1 MSDENPASS
10 DPVLPGRQK
19 KKRVH
24 KPGGSFCAFGGCSN
38 RSGRNKTP
46 ASQHPGR
53 KFLKFHKLP
62 ADPIRRKAWVARMKR
77 DLKWKPSN
85 YTKICSDHFSVS
97 DFSEADLAKWEDS
110 VPGTKPSIIRLKP
123 DAIPN
128 TDRVTGNAV
137 DLLQPENPFKVRR
150 GPPRERNS
158 EPGSSTAHDLDPES
172 IPDHDIELDSRYTE
186 ELQTQF
192 ELDLTTDLE
201 GSSSS
206 DDLGST
212 SDEDSDFCPDN
223 EDFNSCSDFSD
234 KEEGEEEVS
243 FFDTGSLKGKIDW
256 VFVSLPLL
264 LSLFK
269 FCPECGCN
277 CRVIKVS
284 KTGFALLITYRC
296 FGVESHQKTWV
307 SSSSSRWNYDINL
320 MFPAMASTCGLGYTL
335 LENVM
340 SGLRIPYCSSTTFY
354 RNLKTHLYPAIVARW
369 ELMRTTLIDHFK
381 TKEVDIAGDGHYDSP
396 GWTAKY
402 CTYSIL
408 EISTGAIL
416 DLFVCQRGMYCGDLE
431 MESCRE
437 VLTNLVAKGLSIK
450 TL

>member
-38 RSGRNKTP
+38 RSERNKTP

-53 KFLKFHKLP
+53 KFLKFYKLP

-158 EPGSSTAHDLDPES
+158 EPGSSTYNRLILA
-172 IPDHDIELDSRYTE
+172 
-186 ELQTQF
+186 
-192 ELDLTTDLE
+192 
-201 GSSSS
+201 
-206 DDLGST
+206 ST
-212 SDEDSDFCPDN
+212 IKSETARQQYLSKEFTN
-223 EDFNSCSDFSD
+223 RLKRHLAYRTYLVIVNNSCPLGRYNRVVIPRCVVS
-234 KEEGEEEVS
+234 KIREKYPEVS
-243 FFDTGSLKGKIDW
+243 DSLY
-256 VFVSLPLL
+256 
-264 LSLFK
+264 
-269 FCPECGCN
+269 
-277 CRVIKVS
+277 
-284 KTGFALLITYRC
+284 TGFLDVQNNAAQ
-296 FGVESHQKTWV
+296 S
-307 SSSSSRWNYDINL
+307 
-320 MFPAMASTCGLGYTL
+320 A
-335 LENVM
+335 
-340 SGLRIPYCSSTTFY
+340 SSTT
-354 RNLKTHLYPAIVARW
+354 
-369 ELMRTTLIDHFK
+369 E
-381 TKEVDIAGDGHYDSP
+381 
-396 GWTAKY
+396 
-402 CTYSIL
+402 
-408 EISTGAIL
+408 
-416 DLFVCQRGMYCGDLE
+416 
-431 MESCRE
+431 
-437 VLTNLVAKGLSIK
+437 
-450 TL
+450 